1 MKIISTGGTTN
12 GTRVYN
18 DDGSEIKNV
27 TRIVIEPMGLNEMV
41 TATITVAAVELDI
54 EAAEH
59 GE

>member
-1 MKIISTGGTTN
+1 MKIISTGGTTK

-18 DDGSEIKNV
+18 DDGSEIKGV
-27 TRIVIEPMGLNEMV
+27 TRIVIEPLELNGVV

-54 EAAEH
+54 EAVEN